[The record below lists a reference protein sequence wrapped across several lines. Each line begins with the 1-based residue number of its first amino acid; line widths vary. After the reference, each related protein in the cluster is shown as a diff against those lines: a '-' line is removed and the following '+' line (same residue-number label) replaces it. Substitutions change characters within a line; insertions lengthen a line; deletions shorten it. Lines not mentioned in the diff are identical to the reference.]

1 MTFEAHFQ
9 DHLLSNTFVLIIYL
23 FKSEGSTCFL
33 KFDVEV
39 PFGSV
44 LDDLALLFDGPHGT
58 FVDTFLIENHWFY
71 VCFRFLPKVPKR
83 GAPVDDYFEP
93 LDAASGTARP
103 TDKQA
108 PTGRYNPR
116 IARA

>member
-1 MTFEAHFQ
+1 M
-9 DHLLSNTFVLIIYL
+9 
-23 FKSEGSTCFL
+23 
-33 KFDVEV
+33 EV
-39 PFGSV
+39 TFGSI
-44 LDDLALLFDGPHGT
+44 LSDLSILFDGPQGT
-58 FVDTFLIENHWFY
+58 LAETCVIESHWFY

>member
-1 MTFEAHFQ
+1 M
-9 DHLLSNTFVLIIYL
+9 S
-23 FKSEGSTCFL
+23 
-33 KFDVEV
+33 
-39 PFGSV
+39 
-44 LDDLALLFDGPHGT
+44 LLFDGPQGT
-58 FVDTFLIENHWFY
+58 CAESFLIESHLFY
-71 VCFRFLPKVPKR
+71 VYFRFLPKVQKHEV
-83 GAPVDDYFEP
+83 PVDDDFEP

>member
-1 MTFEAHFQ
+1 M
-9 DHLLSNTFVLIIYL
+9 
-23 FKSEGSTCFL
+23 
-33 KFDVEV
+33 EV
-39 PFGSV
+39 TFGSI
-44 LDDLALLFDGPHGT
+44 LEDFSILFDGPHGT
-58 FVDTFLIENHWFY
+58 FVDTFLIENRWFY
-71 VCFRFLPKVPKR
+71 VCFRFLPKVQKHEV
-83 GAPVDDYFEP
+83 PVDDHFEP

>member
-1 MTFEAHFQ
+1 M
-9 DHLLSNTFVLIIYL
+9 
-23 FKSEGSTCFL
+23 
-33 KFDVEV
+33 EV
-39 PFGSV
+39 TFGSI
-44 LDDLALLFDGPHGT
+44 LEEFSILFDGPQGALAES
-58 FVDTFLIENHWFY
+58 FLIEIHWFY
-71 VCFRFLPKVPKR
+71 EYFRFLPKVQKHEV
-83 GAPVDDYFEP
+83 PVDDHFEP

>member
-1 MTFEAHFQ
+1 MDVT
-9 DHLLSNTFVLIIYL
+9 L
-23 FKSEGSTCFL
+23 GSF
-33 KFDVEV
+33 
-39 PFGSV
+39 
-44 LDDLALLFDGPHGT
+44 LDDLSLLFDGPHGT
-58 FVDTFLIENHWFY
+58 FVETAFIENHCFY
-71 VCFRFLPKVPKR
+71 VCFRFLPKVQKHEV
-83 GAPVDDYFEP
+83 PVDDHFEP

>member
-1 MTFEAHFQ
+1 MEIIFESF
-9 DHLLSNTFVLIIYL
+9 
-23 FKSEGSTCFL
+23 
-33 KFDVEV
+33 
-39 PFGSV
+39 
-44 LDDLALLFDGPHGT
+44 LDDLSLLFDGLHGT

-71 VCFRFLPKVPKR
+71 VCFRFLPKR